1 MKNILI
7 ICEGNAEEVL
17 VNKILKYK
25 INGISIK
32 DEIELG
38 PQKEVLKFI
47 YNNKNIF
54 IHNLKSEDK
63 LTSYIKIFSKG
74 RLLEKLDK
82 IIFFMDADYTE
93 GGVNGYDRT
102 VDSLRTQS
110 IEICKKKEIEIKWFI
125 SPDNSSDG
133 MIEDLCL
140 SSFRHAEIV
149 DYISNKTIPEIKE
162 KNGCNIQNEPKS
174 KLMMVAATQNPLKAF
189 SHHLIGDCFEFFD
202 CEKGHMKAL
211 IDFFKQELV

>member
-1 MKNILI
+1 MGNILI
-7 ICEGNAEEVL
+7 ICEGNAETVL

-25 INGISIK
+25 IPGIIVK
-32 DEIELG
+32 NEIERG
-38 PQKEVLKFI
+38 AQNEESRFI
-47 YNNKNIF
+47 CAEKNIF
-54 IHNLKSEDK
+54 IYN
-63 LTSYIKIFSKG
+63 LTSESKLKAYIKIFSKG

-82 IIFFMDADYTE
+82 ILFFMDADYVE
-93 GGVNGYDRT
+93 GRVSGYDRT
-102 VDSLRTQS
+102 LSSLETQRIKIQEKKD
-110 IEICKKKEIEIKWFI
+110 IEVKWFI